1 MSTWAVINYHE
12 LLDESWAKY
21 HDLSMASRQVICRC
35 RRQMQILVAWHWQ
48 IMIFAIV
55 KFNSWSIIQK
65 IIKVIKCFFLIYLD
79 VIININI
86 INFYKQIASV
96 YAYKASS
103 IDSFKNCDFSYLFPW
118 SICSL
123 SDFTICNNA

>member
-1 MSTWAVINYHE
+1 MSKADANTGSVTLTN
-12 LLDESWAKY
+12 
-21 HDLSMASRQVICRC
+21 HDICDSQV
-35 RRQMQILVAWHWQ
+35 QQL
-48 IMIFAIV
+48 
-55 KFNSWSIIQK
+55 
-65 IIKVIKCFFLIYLD
+65 IKCYKMFFFIYLD

-118 SICSL
+118 SICSI